1 MDKISIVPKIVSW
14 TSSNNAQYK
23 FCIVCE
29 LLRNVWSWGQNK
41 MTFEIML
48 ALESGAYFLIY
59 HNAIAA
65 HKVGMCR
72 MAGENNELF
81 CL

>member
-1 MDKISIVPKIVSW
+1 LTAPKIVPRISR
-14 TSSNNAQYK
+14 NNAQYN
-23 FCIVCE
+23 FCTVCA
-29 LLRNVWSWGQNK
+29 LLRNVWGWEQNK

-48 ALESGAYFLIY
+48 ALERVVYLLIY
-59 HNAIAA
+59 HNSIAA
-65 HKVGMCR
+65 HEVGMCR

>member
-1 MDKISIVPKIVSW
+1 
-14 TSSNNAQYK
+14 
-23 FCIVCE
+23 
-29 LLRNVWSWGQNK
+29 

-48 ALESGAYFLIY
+48 ALERVVYLLIY
-59 HNAIAA
+59 HNSIAA
-65 HKVGMCR
+65 HEVGMCR